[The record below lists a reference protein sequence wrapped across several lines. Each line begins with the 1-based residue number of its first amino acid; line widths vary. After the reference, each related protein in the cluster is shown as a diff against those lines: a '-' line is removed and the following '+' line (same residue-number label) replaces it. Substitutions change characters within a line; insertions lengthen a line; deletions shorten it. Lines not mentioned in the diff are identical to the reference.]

1 MPNPVPEA
9 LHSLPHWLL
18 WKLEEK
24 PGAKKPAKMP
34 YYANGKRRT
43 GQQGSAPDRA
53 ALVDYSTAAAA
64 VEQHQ
69 ATGMGFA
76 FLPDDG
82 LIGIDLDNMVDAN
95 TGEISPR
102 AQHIIEACNSYTEW
116 SPSGR
121 GFHIYVAGSTQTAK
135 DNAKG
140 IEMFCGRQF
149 FTVTGKHLAGTPFD
163 IRPIES
169 GVLARLHQ
177 AIKGG
182 SPAPGGAMPADAK
195 IASALDYLSPD
206 CGYDDWLRIGMA
218 LHAELGE
225 PGFALWDAWSA
236 KSGKYPGE
244 REMRAKWKSFRT
256 GAITGATL
264 YGMAQAAGWRVT
276 RPADTSTPP
285 TPKRS
290 PSGDSGANVD
300 DDMVWPDP
308 IQPGSR
314 ATPDIPANILPGI
327 FGEHAAA
334 VSESTQTPPAL
345 ATNFTISVL
354 GCVLQGR
361 FEVAPFGDD
370 YREPLAIWTN
380 TCYPVGGRKT
390 AVFNAISSPLVR
402 FEKFAGDRAR
412 PEIYRRFA
420 AREVAMKRIEKLKQD
435 AAREDNAERRVKIED
450 EIRRTRE
457 EMPDELKPPRLFTCN
472 ATPER
477 TEGLLAEQGG
487 KIGILSDESD
497 TFLNLSGG
505 LRGGIASLDV
515 VLKGHAGSAIRVDR
529 QGREAHLDRP
539 CVSMGLIVQPESFAE
554 LAAGRRLRATGVL
567 ARYLYAV
574 PKSNIGQRDVRQR
587 RPIPPRVADD
597 YQDAVLRLLD
607 GYEVRGREPRIL
619 PFTEAAL
626 APWLDF
632 AEGVERHQGEGGRYE
647 AISDWT
653 SKLPGHAARLAGL
666 FQIAEVGLD
675 AIEVGIEAVNRAL
688 DLCRLLL
695 PHAEAAFAML
705 GADDTDIDAL
715 AVLRWIKAGNRKD
728 FTRREAQ
735 RAMHGRFSK
744 VERLERALAHL
755 RDLYV
760 ISGEKKAATGGRAS
774 SFYLVNP
781 KLHVAKGAV

>member
-9 LHSLPHWLL
+9 LRSLPHWLL

-53 ALVDYSTAAAA
+53 ALADYSTAAAA
-64 VEQHQ
+64 VAQHQ

-95 TGEISPR
+95 TGEISPL
-102 AQHIIEACNSYTEW
+102 AQRIIEACNSYTEL

-182 SPAPGGAMPADAK
+182 SPGRAGAMPADAK
-195 IASALDYLSPD
+195 IASALDCLSPD

-244 REMRAKWKSFRT
+244 REMRAKWKSFRP

-300 DDMVWPDP
+300 TEVWLELSIPGRNPPKSITADTLPSWLGDM
-308 IQPGSR
+308 
-314 ATPDIPANILPGI
+314 
-327 FGEHAAA
+327 AAA
-334 VSESTQTPPAL
+334 VSYATETPPDMAVLFCLGIVAL
-345 ATNFTISVL
+345 
-354 GCVLQGR
+354 CVQGR
-361 FEVAPFGDD
+361 YVVSPKGDD
-370 YREPLAIWTN
+370 YEETLALFIVVAMLSGSRKSGVANLLKKPLDAFMQAERVAMLRAVIERGHEIKATDDLIERKRRELAKLDDPAERKRALAEIADLESTKPEELNFPVLYATDATTESIQNELAKQGERFGIYSAEGGILAILGGLYT
-380 TCYPVGGRKT
+380 GGRT
-390 AVFNAISSPLVR
+390 ANIEPVLAGYSGDHLIVHRVGRPPLVIQRANFSMVLATQPGTLLEAFDNQQFRHKGLSARFLVAMPAGNIGTRDVRRSSAIDPGIKARYEAGILGLLNGRPNYAVDPQRIEFTDPAREAWFDFAEEIEREQGDGRR
-402 FEKFAGDRAR
+402 FESVRDWTGKLPGQVAR
-412 PEIYRRFA
+412 IA
-420 AREVAMKRIEKLKQD
+420 A
-435 AAREDNAERRVKIED
+435 
-450 EIRRTRE
+450 
-457 EMPDELKPPRLFTCN
+457 
-472 ATPER
+472 
-477 TEGLLAEQGG
+477 
-487 KIGILSDESD
+487 
-497 TFLNLSGG
+497 
-505 LRGGIASLDV
+505 
-515 VLKGHAGSAIRVDR
+515 
-529 QGREAHLDRP
+529 
-539 CVSMGLIVQPESFAE
+539 LIE
-554 LAAGRRLRATGVL
+554 LADGGRAEDGVSLQSVERAIEIGRRLIEHAMAMFGM
-567 ARYLYAV
+567 
-574 PKSNIGQRDVRQR
+574 IGANERD
-587 RPIPPRVADD
+587 A
-597 YQDAVLRLLD
+597 
-607 GYEVRGREPRIL
+607 
-619 PFTEAAL
+619 
-626 APWLDF
+626 
-632 AEGVERHQGEGGRYE
+632 
-647 AISDWT
+647 
-653 SKLPGHAARLAGL
+653 
-666 FQIAEVGLD
+666 
-675 AIEVGIEAVNRAL
+675 
-688 DLCRLLL
+688 
-695 PHAEAAFAML
+695 
-705 GADDTDIDAL
+705 DAL
-715 AVLRWIKAGNRKD
+715 AVLRWI
-728 FTRREAQ
+728 
-735 RAMHGRFSK
+735 RAEP
-744 VERLERALAHL
+744 VERRIFDRTTLYNAHEA
-755 RDLYV
+755 RF
-760 ISGEKKAATGGRAS
+760 GGQ
-774 SFYLVNP
+774 
-781 KLHVAKGAV
+781 HG